1 MDDTFVDE
9 ADLDEDELSV
19 VVDESVDELLRGDYE
34 SDIPEPPEVDDSS

>member
-1 MDDTFVDE
+1 MDDDLVQG

-34 SDIPEPPEVDDSS
+34 SDIPQPPQPDDT